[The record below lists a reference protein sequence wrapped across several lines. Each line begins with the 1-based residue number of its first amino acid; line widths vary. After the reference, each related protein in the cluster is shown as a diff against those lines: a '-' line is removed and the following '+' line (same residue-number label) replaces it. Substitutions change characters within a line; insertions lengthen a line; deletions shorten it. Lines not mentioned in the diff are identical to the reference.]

1 MKLRQR
7 LYDSNNSVD
16 NFDKINCD
24 SLLSNNLDKIK
35 NRKPIYSNRSQLM
48 IRKKSNVNLEDYYR
62 NKENLIYN
70 QILGKIK
77 SKEVKRV
84 FNTGQNEII
93 NNNIN

>member
-48 IRKKSNVNLEDYYR
+48 IRKKSNASTRLMS
-62 NKENLIYN
+62 LWA
-70 QILGKIK
+70 QA
-77 SKEVKRV
+77 
-84 FNTGQNEII
+84 TAAA
-93 NNNIN
+93 